1 MTDTSAKFEIMEL
14 FSRYLLFLDER
25 KFDAESFARIFT
37 ENAEV
42 SMLSNMMPIKE
53 CKGLKEI
60 RNIHAS
66 LYRMIKSSHHQSGDF
81 IFLSLTDNNAEV
93 RCNLIG
99 CFDSLNNETS
109 VSVGT
114 MMLSAVYTEEGW
126 RIQRM
131 NRKTRNY
138 YALNIHSKPQEV
150 FLIE

>member
-93 RCNLIG
+93 RCNLI
-99 CFDSLNNETS
+99 D
-109 VSVGT
+109 
-114 MMLSAVYTEEGW
+114 
-126 RIQRM
+126 
-131 NRKTRNY
+131 RKTRNY